1 MVKYCII
8 FIMNRVP
15 LAERMRPTKLS
26 EVVGQ
31 DEIIGKGKILTE
43 IVKKG
48 EPVNLIFWG
57 PPGTGKTTLARILA
71 HEFKADFVEISA
83 VTAGKKNVEEVVE
96 RAKLNWNLKTRTV
109 LFVDEIHRF
118 NKAQQDA
125 FLPHVES
132 GLITLI
138 GATTENPSFEV
149 ISPLLS
155 RSRVVVVQPLSKAA
169 IIKVLKRACK
179 EEGVTVGS
187 RGASGRPVAT
197 GGRRYSSPCQAPDPL
212 ESNSN
217 SFITKTSLEM
227 IAEFS
232 GGDAR
237 SALGDLELAL
247 SLSNEV
253 DEKIVEEAVGRKLPG
268 YDKKGDN
275 HYDTISAFIKSMRG
289 SDVDA
294 ALYYLARMVEAGED
308 PKFIARRMVIFAS
321 EDIGLAG
328 NGALSLATAC
338 FQAVERVG
346 MPESGLMLAHTTV
359 ALAMSKKS
367 RATTDAWYKAL
378 DLARKTRG
386 EPVPVWLRNAPT
398 KLMKDLGYGKGQKGE
413 AGFHLDKNYL
423 PDSIKDE
430 KLFG

>member
-1 MVKYCII
+1 
-8 FIMNRVP
+8 MNRVP

-31 DEIIGKGKILTE
+31 EEIIGKGKILTE
-43 IVKKG
+43 IVRKG

-71 HEFKADFVEISA
+71 KEFKADFVEISA

-155 RSRVVVVQPLSKAA
+155 RSRVVVVQALSKAA
-169 IIKVLKRACK
+169 IVKVLKRACK
-179 EEGVTVGS
+179 EEGVVVGLEGIRS
-187 RGASGRPVAT
+187 AAARGRAPAARGDGPAGRGPRANNNPSISK
-197 GGRRYSSPCQAPDPL
+197 GALDL
-212 ESNSN
+212 
-217 SFITKTSLEM
+217 
-227 IAEFS
+227 IAELS

-247 SLSNEV
+247 SLSNAV
-253 DEKIVEEAVGRKLPG
+253 DEKVVEEAAGRKLPG

-398 KLMKDLGYGKGQKGE
+398 KLMKDLGYGKGQKWE

-430 KLFG
+430 KIWG

>member
-1 MVKYCII
+1 MTFYAFLYII
-8 FIMNRVP
+8 RGMNRVP
-15 LAERMRPTKLS
+15 LAERMRPRKLD

-31 DEIIGKGKILTE
+31 ENIIGDGKILTE
-43 IVKKG
+43 VVRLK

-71 HEFKADFVEISA
+71 HEFEADFVEISA
-83 VTAGKKNVEEVVE
+83 VTSGKKDIEEVIQ
-96 RAKLNWNLKTRTV
+96 RAKTNWNLKIRTV

-155 RSRVVVVQPLSKAA
+155 RSRVVVVSPLSKDA
-169 IIKVLKRACK
+169 ILTVLKRAAK
-179 EEGVTVGS
+179 SEG
-187 RGASGRPVAT
+187 
-197 GGRRYSSPCQAPDPL
+197 L
-212 ESNSN
+212 KIIKK
-217 SFITKTSLEM
+217 ITKTAGRKITEDALDYL
-227 IAEFS
+227 AELS

-247 SLSNEV
+247 SLS
-253 DEKIVEEAVGRKLPG
+253 DKIDRDVVKEAAGRKLPG

-346 MPESGLMLAHTTV
+346 MPESGLILAHTVV
-359 ALAMSKKS
+359 ALAKSKKNRDS
-367 RATTDAWYKAL
+367 ADAWYKAQ
-378 DLARKTRG
+378 DLARKTMG

-398 KLMKDLGYGKGQKGE
+398 KLMKNLGYGKGQKWE
-413 AGFHLDKNYL
+413 SGFHLDKNYL
-423 PDSIKDE
+423 PDSIKNE
-430 KLFG
+430 KIYKNTMDS